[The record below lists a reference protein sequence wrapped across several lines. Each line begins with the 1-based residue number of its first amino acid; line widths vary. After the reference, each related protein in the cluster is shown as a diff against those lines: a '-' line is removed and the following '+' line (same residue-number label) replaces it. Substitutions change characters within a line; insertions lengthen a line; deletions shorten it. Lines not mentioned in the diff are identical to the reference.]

1 MQGMQ
6 TRQRQIT
13 ILPLNLHAMMV
24 LRMSA
29 SFISCSCALNVPQ
42 ESVEAWIT
50 SNADQA
56 LDTPIAAYCYS
67 GARSGR
73 AVVKFLAAGF
83 NYSTNAGGYEDA
95 KVEMEQVCAHT
106 LAHMQIH
113 LRIHILYN
121 LQVCE
126 EAAACAEEKQRR
138 FNTTDDSVAG
148 WGPVESTAP
157 LTAPAGLFGLLMVAA
172 LFY

>member
-1 MQGMQ
+1 MCETRKISTLSMQGMQ

-95 KVEMEQVCAHT
+95 KVEMEQVRAHT
-106 LAHMQIH
+106 PAHMQIH
-113 LRIHILYN
+113 LRIHCIQLTG
-121 LQVCE
+121 VCRE
-126 EAAACAEEKQRR
+126 RGVRRGGETQSGRPLRNRGRCARPERFRR
-138 FNTTDDSVAG
+138 
-148 WGPVESTAP
+148 
-157 LTAPAGLFGLLMVAA
+157 
-172 LFY
+172 